1 MARRPGL
8 LVRGD
13 GGGGRSSRRAG
24 DGRRPSCLWARR
36 PAGRGGEEGRGR
48 ARAVDEAESQQ
59 CRWTACSPRPSS
71 LAPPPSSPSRAV
83 NPSDAGQHG
92 RWPWRR
98 RRRGPGTRARWRRGT
113 GRRRRGRGRSAVAAA
128 RARAKT
134 GRGRRAWRGV
144 EKIGM
149 KATLG
154 AVWRDWGKRLRPG
167 GSRDKTVGSTRQF

>member
-1 MARRPGL
+1 MEAAEK
-8 LVRGD
+8 
-13 GGGGRSSRRAG
+13 RAG
-24 DGRRPSCLWARR
+24 H
-36 PAGRGGEEGRGR
+36 
-48 ARAVDEAESQQ
+48 ARAVEKRDGE
-59 CRWTACSPRPSS
+59 
-71 LAPPPSSPSRAV
+71 
-83 NPSDAGQHG
+83 
-92 RWPWRR
+92 
-98 RRRGPGTRARWRRGT
+98 
-113 GRRRRGRGRSAVAAA
+113 RRRGRGRSAVAAA